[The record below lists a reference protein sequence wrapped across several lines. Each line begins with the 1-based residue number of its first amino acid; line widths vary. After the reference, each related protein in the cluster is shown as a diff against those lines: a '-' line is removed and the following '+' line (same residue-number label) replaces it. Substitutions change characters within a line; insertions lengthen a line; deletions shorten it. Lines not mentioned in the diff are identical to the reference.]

1 MGKIKDQVIRANELN
16 DIHIDEN
23 INLQIIAESLID
35 GAFAFVMLANHAP
48 EQDKS
53 YFLNKRDELLN
64 CAAFLTSLD

>member
-1 MGKIKDQVIRANELN
+1 MAKIKDSVIRANELN